1 MHTAWLNSALLH
13 STLGQCEAIPDCS
26 YTGQT
31 FIEKRNIKNVSELDQ
46 RTTAQEEADRE
57 AGSDQE
63 EEVNSSGQRRPCCNI
78 L

>member
-1 MHTAWLNSALLH
+1 MLH
-13 STLGQCEAIPDCS
+13 STLGQCEEIPDCS

-46 RTTAQEEADRE
+46 STTAQEEADRK

-63 EEVNSSGQRRPCCNI
+63 
-78 L
+78 